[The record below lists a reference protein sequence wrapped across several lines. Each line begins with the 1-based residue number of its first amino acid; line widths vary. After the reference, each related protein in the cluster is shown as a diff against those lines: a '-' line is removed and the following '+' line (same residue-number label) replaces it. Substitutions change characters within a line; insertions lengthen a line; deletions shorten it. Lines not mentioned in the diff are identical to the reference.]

1 MAPHY
6 AEGVY
11 ECEIVGQGLNTSKTK
26 GTPGVFLDIVPQNG
40 QYDRRIQWWITDK
53 TVDFVIRDL
62 RLIGFAGESWSEL
75 DPTSEKFYDFTGK
88 TIQAQ
93 CRYERDAT
101 DPSKVYERWE
111 LPYEGKPRETIRL
124 DKKQV
129 RKLDM
134 MFGKQLK
141 AAKLEAPAAQPVAPP
156 TKEELEA
163 QIDADIAADDGI
175 PF

>member
-11 ECEIVGQGLNTSKTK
+11 ECEIVAQGLNTSKTK
-26 GTPGVFLDIVPQNG
+26 GTPGVFVDIMPRNG

-62 RLIGFAGESWSEL
+62 RLIGFSGESWSEF

-93 CRYERDAT
+93 CKYERDAT
-101 DPSKVYERWE
+101 DQSKVYERWE
-111 LPYEGKPRETIRL
+111 LPYEGKPRETKLL
-124 DKKQV
+124 DRKEV

-141 AAKLEAPAAQPVAPP
+141 AAKLEAPAAQIA
-156 TKEELEA
+156 
-163 QIDADIAADDGI
+163 ADIAADDGI